1 MEKEIIK
8 LLEEKGGVKQEIYR
22 LTQSVFINFQKI
34 LKEKSER
41 ISKEISVKDKSI
53 NIDYSSKG
61 KFEAQIKFSGETL
74 LFHMHSNIFDF
85 PKTHS
90 MHKSEYVKKDPL
102 RSFCG
107 VIHVY
112 NFLSDSLKY
121 NRVNDSGFLIARI
134 FINKDRH
141 FFVEGDEQLGFLF
154 NDFINQKIEKDQINK
169 IIDVL
174 MLYSLEFDLQ
184 TPNFHDIKE
193 VFVHQVMDMSNK
205 QKIRTAKRMGYK
217 FSFETNND

>member
-102 RSFCG
+102 SKR
-107 VIHVY
+107 Y
-112 NFLSDSLKY
+112 NL
-121 NRVNDSGFLIARI
+121 VNQENNSYLNHPLTNVQGTAGQFAE
-134 FINKDRH
+134 FSS
-141 FFVEGDEQLGFLF
+141 
-154 NDFINQKIEKDQINK
+154 
-169 IIDVL
+169 IIYRAIL
-174 MLYSLEFDLQ
+174 
-184 TPNFHDIKE
+184 
-193 VFVHQVMDMSNK
+193 
-205 QKIRTAKRMGYK
+205 R
-217 FSFETNND
+217 